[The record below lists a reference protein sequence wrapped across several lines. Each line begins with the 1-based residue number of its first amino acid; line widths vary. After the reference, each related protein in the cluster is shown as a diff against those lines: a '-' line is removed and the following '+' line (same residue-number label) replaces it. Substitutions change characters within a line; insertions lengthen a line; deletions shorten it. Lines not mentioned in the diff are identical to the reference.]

1 MTKALFISFSLLSIF
16 SFSQTSGSGVTDIDG
31 NFYESVIIGSQEWTA
46 ENLKTTKYSDGSL
59 IPEVTDGTQWSNLS
73 TDARVFYNNDI
84 ANNAIY
90 GILYNWYAVSDS
102 RNVCPNGWRVPTS
115 EDWDTLTNFLGG
127 LPVAGGKMKDVGT
140 NLWQSPNQNASNSSG
155 FTGLPGGFR
164 NYDGTFFS
172 NGQSAYFYSSSLDQ
186 LGNAKFRGLFYGSES
201 VDNGAEFK
209 TYGYSV
215 RCLKD
220 DSQVGIIDIQ
230 TTEKK
235 LIHIYDIMG
244 KEIEFKHNTIL
255 IYVYSDGT
263 TERIFVAQ

>member
-1 MTKALFISFSLLSIF
+1 MKKLLLIKFSIISIF
-16 SFSQTSGSGVTDIDG
+16 SFCQTLGGGVSDIDG
-31 NFYESVIIGSQEWTA
+31 NSYETVIIGSQEWTS

-59 IPEVTDGTQWSNLS
+59 IPEITDGQQWSNLL
-73 TDARVFYNNDI
+73 TGARVFYNNDNS
-84 ANNAIY
+84 NNAIY
-90 GILYNWYAVSDS
+90 GILYNWYVVSDA
-102 RNVCPNGWRVPTS
+102 RNVCPIGWRVPTS

-140 NLWQSPNQNASNSSG
+140 TLWQSPNQNASNSSG

-172 NGQSAYFYSSSLDQ
+172 NGQVAYFYSSSLDQ
-186 LGNAKFRGLFYGSES
+186 LGNAKFRGLFYGSEG

-220 DSQVGIIDIQ
+220 DSQVGIIEIQ
-230 TTEKK
+230 TPEKK
-235 LIHIYDIMG
+235 LIHIYDLMG
-244 KEIEFKHNTIL
+244 REIEFKPNTIL

-263 TERIFVAQ
+263 TERILVPQ